1 MQNIWESRQMLNKT
15 EIIANWFILCKNSY
29 LCDNKYEKTYNF
41 RFVLYFFTLQTISV
55 YNKIKRLK
63 TKEATRP
70 VISTSEV
77 ILGAGNIAQW
87 LVYLLQAAHSHNS
100 SSIDSTHLLWPNKA
114 PEKATYHTFTQIYTY
129 IHK

>member
-63 TKEATRP
+63 TKKKSKIQIKICT
-70 VISTSEV
+70 
-77 ILGAGNIAQW
+77 LGKLGKKKNQQQNPIHT
-87 LVYLLQAAHSHNS
+87 LRIPSSHNLHPTS
-100 SSIDSTHLLWPNKA
+100 QRLTKYKQPCLASGCYMVEERNPLK
-114 PEKATYHTFTQIYTY
+114 
-129 IHK
+129 